1 MPNVWFAGGMLWV
14 WRVMCA
20 GHAMTCCLVFLSL
33 TSNVTFLLPSSRYGE
48 SACIFASDERCT
60 DVFSN
65 IFKGG
70 DSLTNLFHAFGP
82 TVGLQMLFILCR

>member
-1 MPNVWFAGGMLWV
+1 
-14 WRVMCA
+14 MCA
-20 GHAMTCCLVFLSL
+20 GHVAVYFL
-33 TSNVTFLLPSSRYGE
+33 TNTDVTVTFFLPSSRYGE
-48 SACIFASDERCT
+48 SACIFASDDLCS

-65 IFKGG
+65 IFNGG